1 MKDDGALTCMVEDF
15 RHILTL
21 YKNMSSF
28 YGAGVGYSEGAMDT
42 LISINTLYKMVFARV
57 LEEKES

>member
-1 MKDDGALTCMVEDF
+1 LIKEEVVDDVKQLGGWLELYLALIKE
-15 RHILTL
+15 
-21 YKNMSSF
+21 YANGS
-28 YGAGVGYSEGAMDT
+28 AYSEGAMDT